1 MKIYDQQTMKI
12 PYFQKSPI
20 TENSQSRISFKRERI
35 PRIISQNVSKIKPR
49 LLLFSLIFASF
60 VFFPT
65 SLKSQDV
72 TTLAGMAGTSGAING
87 TGTDASFS
95 SPLGVA
101 TDAAG
106 NVYVADFGNHLIR
119 KITPAGV
126 VTTLAGMAGTS
137 GAVNGTG
144 TGASFNGP
152 YGVATDAAGNMYVA
166 DFGNHLI
173 RKITPAGVVTT
184 LAGMAG
190 TSGAVNGTGT
200 GASFNGPYGVA
211 TDAAGNVYVADF
223 GNHLIRKIT
232 PAGDVTTLAGMAG
245 TVGAVNGTGTAASFT
260 NPFGVTTDD
269 AGNVYVAD
277 RSNALIRKITPTG
290 DVTTLAGMAGTVG
303 AVNANGTAA
312 SFNLPYGVATDAARN
327 VYVTDLGNHL
337 IRKITPA
344 AIPIPTMGQWGLI
357 LLGLIMLTLGVLG
370 MKKEP
375 LLVENRQN

>member
-1 MKIYDQQTMKI
+1 
-12 PYFQKSPI
+12 
-20 TENSQSRISFKRERI
+20 
-35 PRIISQNVSKIKPR
+35 
-49 LLLFSLIFASF
+49 
-60 VFFPT
+60 
-65 SLKSQDV
+65 
-72 TTLAGMAGTSGAING
+72 
-87 TGTDASFS
+87 
-95 SPLGVA
+95 
-101 TDAAG
+101 
-106 NVYVADFGNHLIR
+106 
-119 KITPAGV
+119 
-126 VTTLAGMAGTS
+126 
-137 GAVNGTG
+137 
-144 TGASFNGP
+144 
-152 YGVATDAAGNMYVA
+152 
-166 DFGNHLI
+166 
-173 RKITPAGVVTT
+173 
-184 LAGMAG
+184 MAG

>member
-1 MKIYDQQTMKI
+1 MKI

-106 NVYVADFGNHLIR
+106 NV
-119 KITPAGV
+119 
-126 VTTLAGMAGTS
+126 
-137 GAVNGTG
+137 
-144 TGASFNGP
+144 
-152 YGVATDAAGNMYVA
+152 YVA